1 MTDLKEKIFKVL
13 APTVILGYGFPLSS
27 FVRGMEEKPD
37 LIAVDGGST
46 DPGPHY
52 LGSGKSFTDRE
63 GVKRDLAIILEAG
76 LKAKIPVVVGT
87 CGGSG
92 ARPHLD
98 WCAEIVREIALENN
112 LSFTMGLIPGDI
124 HPEIVKNAIKGN
136 RIFPLDHRTPL
147 TEDEV
152 DKSVHIVAQMG
163 IQPFI
168 KAHEQGCEV
177 ILAGRAYD
185 PSGFAALAVM
195 KGFDQG
201 LALHMGKILEC
212 AAIAANPGSGSD
224 CAMGILGKDYFI
236 LKPLSLERK
245 FTRISVAAHS
255 LYEKADPYHLHG
267 PGGSLNLEHC
277 SFTELED
284 GMVKIE
290 GTLFEPSD
298 KPAIKLE
305 GASLA
310 GYRTISIAGTRD
322 PVLINTIDDV
332 VEDVRKQVQSFFP
345 DMDIKN
351 RLHVRLYGARGV
363 MGALEP
369 ETEKSHELGLLIEAL
384 GNDQEQADTICS
396 MFRSTL
402 LHYGYEGRIATAGNL
417 AFPFSPSDISAGK
430 VYCFSIYHLMETS
443 GEDLFPLTTENVN
456 GGRNEID

>member
-1 MTDLKEKIFKVL
+1 MINPKEKIFKVL
-13 APTVILGYGFPLSS
+13 SPTAILGYGFPLDS
-27 FVRGMEEKPD
+27 FANGMKEKPD
-37 LIAVDGGST
+37 LIAVDGGSS

-63 GVKRDLAIILEAG
+63 GVKRDLAVMIEAG

-92 ARPHLD
+92 AKPHLD
-98 WCAEIVREIALENN
+98 WCAEIVREIAMEHNF
-112 LSFTMGLIPGDI
+112 SFTMGLIPGDI
-124 HPEIVKNAIKGN
+124 NPEIVKDAINTN
-136 RIFPLDHRTPL
+136 RIFPLDHQTPL
-147 TEDEV
+147 TEDKV
-152 DKSVHIVAQMG
+152 DQSIHIVAQMG
-163 IQPFI
+163 IEPFI
-168 KAHEQGCEV
+168 EAHDQGCEV

-212 AAIAANPGSGSD
+212 AAIAASPGSGSD
-224 CAMGILGKDYFI
+224 CAMGILTEKSFI

-255 LYEKADPYHLHG
+255 LYEKSDPYHLQG

-277 SFTELED
+277 SFTELEE
-284 GMVKIE
+284 GMVKVE
-290 GTLFEPSD
+290 GTLFEASD
-298 KPAIKLE
+298 KPTIKLE

-332 VEDVRKQVQSFFP
+332 VEDVRERVQSFFP
-345 DMDIKN
+345 DMDIN
-351 RLHVRLYGARGV
+351 NSLHVSIYGARGV

-369 ETEKSHELGLLIEAL
+369 EKVKGHELGILIEAL
-384 GNDQEQADTICS
+384 GDDQNQADTICS

-402 LHYGYEGRIATAGNL
+402 LHYGYKGRIATAGNL
-417 AFPFSPSDISAGK
+417 AFPFSPSDISAGE
-430 VYCFSIYHLMETS
+430 VYRFSIYHLMETS
-443 GEDLFPLTTENVN
+443 GEILFPLTLENIN
-456 GGRNEID
+456 GGKDETD